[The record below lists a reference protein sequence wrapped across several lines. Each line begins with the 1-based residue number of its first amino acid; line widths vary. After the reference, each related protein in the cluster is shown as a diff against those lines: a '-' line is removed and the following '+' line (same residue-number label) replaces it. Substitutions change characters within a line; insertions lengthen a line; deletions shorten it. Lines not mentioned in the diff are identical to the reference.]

1 MSVFLILLFLIFT
14 TGANAF
20 RFEASNLFLP
30 QSEFEKYRS
39 IYVGLEYLLAFSV
52 NVVTHLCSCKNRIS
66 ENFAGFSRIFNMCF
80 FTVYSCEAGDL
91 LPYQA
96 EFFSYFL
103 CTPWNVGAGLLQ
115 SAGQLALVVW
125 VLGFFPMCACW
136 VF

>member
-1 MSVFLILLFLIFT
+1 MS
-14 TGANAF
+14 
-20 RFEASNLFLP
+20 
-30 QSEFEKYRS
+30 
-39 IYVGLEYLLAFSV
+39 LEYLLVFSV
-52 NVVTHLCSCKNRIS
+52 NVVIHSCSCKNRIS

-103 CTPWNVGAGLLQ
+103 CAPWNVGAGLLQ

-125 VLGFFPMCACW
+125 VVGVFSNVCMLGFFRE
-136 VF
+136 VLIKTLSLGKTVI

>member
-66 ENFAGFSRIFNMCF
+66 ENFAGFSRIFNM
-80 FTVYSCEAGDL
+80 
-91 LPYQA
+91 
-96 EFFSYFL
+96 FL
-103 CTPWNVGAGLLQ
+103 HSLQ
-115 SAGQLALVVW
+115 L
-125 VLGFFPMCACW
+125 
-136 VF
+136 

>member
-1 MSVFLILLFLIFT
+1 MS
-14 TGANAF
+14 
-20 RFEASNLFLP
+20 
-30 QSEFEKYRS
+30 
-39 IYVGLEYLLAFSV
+39 LEYLLVFSV
-52 NVVTHLCSCKNRIS
+52 NVVIHSCSCKNRIS

-125 VLGFFPMCACW
+125 VVGVFSNVCMLGFFRE
-136 VF
+136 VLIKTLSLGKTVI